1 MIRIRSDN
9 RYLCCELVTLD
20 RGDQGGL
27 FGLSLHYRT
36 RKKAVV
42 LSHLMDVTGR
52 GGFIFVL
59 RDGWEGYR
67 WMGDGVG
74 GCGGGG
80 RNFESPCGARRFGC
94 FDSRTWKL

>member
-1 MIRIRSDN
+1 M
-9 RYLCCELVTLD
+9 
-20 RGDQGGL
+20 
-27 FGLSLHYRT
+27 
-36 RKKAVV
+36 

-59 RDGWEGYR
+59 GGVWEGER

-80 RNFESPCGARRFGC
+80 RNFESPCGARRFGLVVLTREQRILRV
-94 FDSRTWKL
+94 SELVW